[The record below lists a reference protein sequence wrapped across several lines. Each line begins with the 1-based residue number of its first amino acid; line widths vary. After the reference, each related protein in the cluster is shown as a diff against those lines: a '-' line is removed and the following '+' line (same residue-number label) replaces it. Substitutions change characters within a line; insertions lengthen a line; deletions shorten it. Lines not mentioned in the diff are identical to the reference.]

1 VIQALLDYY
10 KIPCGSM
17 TDFDITVAVGGG
29 EPGFFQFAGPNICFG
44 RCRTGVAT
52 DVRKSFE
59 FDASKDVHQNG
70 AGVQLPFDF
79 AEVIENLRLE
89 RYGGEGGGAFEQFAS
104 SGPVRKFYYRIR
116 DSLPFQVRRQL
127 QKIYFQQWRL
137 LPFPGWPVDLTVDT
151 LHEEL
156 LRVWMQA
163 SGVKKLPFIWFW
175 PEGKTNCLVMTHD
188 VETTS
193 GRDFTFDLMDLDES
207 YGFRAAYQVV
217 PEKRYPVSDDYV
229 SGIRNRG
236 CEFNIHD
243 LNHDGRLYEERSE
256 FARRAA
262 RINEYARRY
271 GSRGFRAGAM
281 YRRQEWYDAFEFD
294 YDMSVPN
301 VAHLEPFRGGCCT
314 VMPYFIG
321 KILEL
326 PLTTAQDY
334 SVFHML
340 NEYSIDLWKQQVA
353 LIRKKHGLVSILTH
367 PDYLI
372 ERRERKVYETLLAY
386 LRQLIVQEKVWETLP
401 GTLNEWWRARNQMQI
416 VPCGDTW
423 EIHGPESDKARLAF
437 AVLEGDRLFYQCA

>member
-1 VIQALLDYY
+1 
-10 KIPCGSM
+10 
-17 TDFDITVAVGGG
+17 
-29 EPGFFQFAGPNICFG
+29 
-44 RCRTGVAT
+44 
-52 DVRKSFE
+52 
-59 FDASKDVHQNG
+59 
-70 AGVQLPFDF
+70 
-79 AEVIENLRLE
+79 
-89 RYGGEGGGAFEQFAS
+89 
-104 SGPVRKFYYRIR
+104 
-116 DSLPFQVRRQL
+116 
-127 QKIYFQQWRL
+127 
-137 LPFPGWPVDLTVDT
+137 
-151 LHEEL
+151 
-156 LRVWMQA
+156 MQA

-175 PEGKTNCLVMTHD
+175 PDGATNCLVITHD